1 MKRLAGLAALAAL
14 ACGCRLGTE
23 ARIPASRVP
32 RLIVTPK
39 SLAFHGRAG
48 ATILPDQYLS
58 ISLDT
63 VVSTRWQAYVN
74 GSWFLLPTTR
84 DTVPFFLP
92 VGGRPAGLAPGSYSA
107 SIWIIVP
114 TDSLHIPVT
123 LQLDSAASLSGRWVA
138 SRDSARI
145 TLDLADSAGAVTGTG
160 TVSPPASGVVVAG
173 TRSDTTVT
181 LTLTA
186 SGATYQL
193 NGLLVND
200 RTLAGSLTGGG
211 AGGLALTLYRQ

>member
-1 MKRLAGLAALAAL
+1 
-14 ACGCRLGTE
+14 
-23 ARIPASRVP
+23 
-32 RLIVTPK
+32 
-39 SLAFHGRAG
+39 
-48 ATILPDQYLS
+48 
-58 ISLDT
+58 
-63 VVSTRWQAYVN
+63 
-74 GSWFLLPTTR
+74 
-84 DTVPFFLP
+84 
-92 VGGRPAGLAPGSYSA
+92 
-107 SIWIIVP
+107 
-114 TDSLHIPVT
+114 VT

-193 NGLLVND
+193 NGLLVNE